1 MLKRL
6 CVCAAIAV
14 AIIPASAGA
23 QVAGRKP
30 LRIQHIH
37 VRINDPAQVMQAG
50 PQTAAAVVAG
60 GSSTAPQVGATVP
73 SAAVMKVVPGIGKL
87 PARR

>member
-1 MLKRL
+1 MDKMLKTL
-6 CVCAAIAV
+6 CVCAAIAI
-14 AIIPASAGA
+14 AIIPSSARA

-37 VRINDPAQVMQAG
+37 VRINDPAQVMQA
-50 PQTAAAVVAG
+50 AAWEPKK
-60 GSSTAPQVGATVP
+60 GSPVP
-73 SAAVMKVVPGIGKL
+73 SGPAMKVVPGIGKL